1 HSMNKYTAFD
11 IGGTNVKYGLVEVE
25 NGYAEIKE
33 HHSIPA
39 PGSLDSLL
47 NRICTFAAEHHDAAG
62 VAISSPGAVSDEG
75 IVYGA
80 SALDYLHGPNMKQLI
95 ATRTGLPVYIEN
107 DANCAASAEMCAG
120 AAQHHRDFLMMVI
133 GTGIGG
139 AIVKDKKLHKGA
151 HLHGGEFGY

>member
-1 HSMNKYTAFD
+1 
-11 IGGTNVKYGLVEVE
+11 
-25 NGYAEIKE
+25 
-33 HHSIPA
+33 
-39 PGSLDSLL
+39 
-47 NRICTFAAEHHDAAG
+47 
-62 VAISSPGAVSDEG
+62 G

-133 GTGIGG
+133 GTVIGG

-151 HLHGGEFGY
+151 HLHGGEFGYMVFNDCMADGWTKMDSTASMIRHAENKKEMEKGSLTGEDVFQLAESGDQDCIQVIDRFYRMLAIGI